1 MQRQMLCCFTD
12 YVALQ
17 MRMTLFHSRMKIIT
31 TPKIEPLSPK
41 PSAFAVLSIPEF
53 RWLFL
58 GNIAF
63 FFAMQG
69 QLLTRTILAWD
80 LTGLAQSLAYIN
92 LIVAVPMIFASMI
105 GGAITDRVERRQLI
119 IIGQCLITGNEIFIL
134 SLLLLGE
141 LEFWHLLCTA
151 FVAGCAFPFIMPAR
165 MAITVNVV
173 GPDRIQSAMA
183 ISSGAMNLSR
193 VAGPAMM
200 GIIIS
205 QYSVVA
211 AYIVSTLLYGAAVFC
226 MLFVK
231 RNTAIQ
237 PEGGKKPLLA
247 DIIYGFQYIRQNKP
261 VMVCLLFGLVPMF
274 LAMPFQNLL
283 VMLVEQ
289 NWQVGE
295 SGLGILMGAGG
306 VGGVLGSI
314 WIARR
319 GDKSERLR
327 LMIVTVIGFA
337 LFLAVFTQ
345 TSIFYLALIPL
356 VLANLCASA
365 FQTVN
370 NATVQI
376 LVDDN
381 VRGRMS
387 SFMMMSFGL
396 TPLGVFPMA
405 IAADHFGAAYAIF
418 GACIALVLITAGFL
432 GFSKT
437 LRTIDGTVKIAMD
450 KDRVK
455 PASGPLT
462 DRAP

>member
-1 MQRQMLCCFTD
+1 
-12 YVALQ
+12 
-17 MRMTLFHSRMKIIT
+17 MKAAGR
-31 TPKIEPLSPK
+31 K
-41 PSAFAVLSIPEF
+41 PSGFDVLSIPQF
-53 RWLFL
+53 RWLFV
-58 GNIAF
+58 GNVAF

-69 QLLTRTILAWD
+69 QMLTRTILAWD

-92 LIVAVPMIFASMI
+92 LVVALPMIFASMI
-105 GGAITDRVERRQLI
+105 GGAVTDRVERRQLI
-119 IIGQCLITGNEIFIL
+119 IVGQCLITCNEIFIL
-134 SLLLLGE
+134 TMLLLGQ

-183 ISSGAMNLSR
+183 VSGGAMNLSR
-193 VAGPAMM
+193 VVGPAMM
-200 GIIIS
+200 GVIIS
-205 QYSVVA
+205 EFSVIA
-211 AYIVSTLLYGAAVFC
+211 AYVVSTILYASAVFC
-226 MLFVK
+226 MFFVK
-231 RNTAIQ
+231 RNKAVQ
-237 PEGGKKPLLA
+237 PDGVKKPLLA
-247 DIIYGFQYIRQNKP
+247 DIIYGFQYVSLNKP
-261 VMVCLLFGLVPMF
+261 VLVCLMFGLVPMF

-289 NWQVGE
+289 TWQVGE

-319 GDKSERLR
+319 GDRSERLR
-327 LMIVTVIGFA
+327 LMVVTVLGFA

-345 TSIFYLALIPL
+345 TSVFYLALLPL

-370 NATVQI
+370 NATIQI
-376 LVDDN
+376 LVDDS

-405 IAADHFGAAYAIF
+405 VAADHIGAANAIL
-418 GACIALVLITAGFL
+418 GACVALMIITVAFVGL
-432 GFSKT
+432 SRT
-437 LRTIDGTVKIAMD
+437 LRTIDSTVRVSMD
-450 KDRVK
+450 REHKE
-455 PASGPLT
+455 PL
-462 DRAP
+462 AG

>member
-1 MQRQMLCCFTD
+1 
-12 YVALQ
+12 
-17 MRMTLFHSRMKIIT
+17 
-31 TPKIEPLSPK
+31 
-41 PSAFAVLSIPEF
+41 
-53 RWLFL
+53 
-58 GNIAF
+58 
-63 FFAMQG
+63 MQG
-69 QLLTRTILAWD
+69 QILTRTILAWD

-92 LIVAVPMIFASMI
+92 LVVAVPMIFASMI

-134 SLLLLGE
+134 GLLLIGE

-173 GPDRIQSAMA
+173 GADRIQSAMA
-183 ISSGAMNLSR
+183 VSSGAMNLSR

-205 QYSVVA
+205 QYSVIA
-211 AYIVSTLLYGAAVFC
+211 AYAVSSLLYGSAVFC

-231 RNTAIQ
+231 RNTATQ
-237 PEGGKKPLLA
+237 PKDGKKPLLA
-247 DIIYGFQYIRQNKP
+247 DIIYGFQYIKGNKP
-261 VMVCLLFGLVPMF
+261 VMVCLFFGLVPMF

-327 LMIVTVIGFA
+327 LMIVTIIGFA
-337 LFLAVFTQ
+337 IFLALFTQ

-356 VLANLCASA
+356 ILANLCASA

-370 NATVQI
+370 NATIQI

-405 IAADHFGAAYAIF
+405 IAADHFGAANAIL
-418 GACIALVLITAGFL
+418 GACVALVVITAAFVGL
-432 GFSKT
+432 SKT
-437 LRTIDGTVKIAMD
+437 LRTMDSTVKIATE
-450 KDRVK
+450 KIRVK
-455 PASGPLT
+455 PVT
-462 DRAP
+462 VKE

>member
-1 MQRQMLCCFTD
+1 
-12 YVALQ
+12 
-17 MRMTLFHSRMKIIT
+17 MKAAGR
-31 TPKIEPLSPK
+31 K
-41 PSAFAVLSIPEF
+41 PSGFDVLSIPQF
-53 RWLFL
+53 RWLFV
-58 GNIAF
+58 GNVAF

-69 QLLTRTILAWD
+69 QMLTRTILAWD

-92 LIVAVPMIFASMI
+92 LVVALPMIFASMI
-105 GGAITDRVERRQLI
+105 GGAVTDRVERRQLI
-119 IIGQCLITGNEIFIL
+119 IVGQCLITCNEIFIL
-134 SLLLLGE
+134 TMLLLGQ

-183 ISSGAMNLSR
+183 VSGGAMNLSR
-193 VAGPAMM
+193 VVGPAMM
-200 GIIIS
+200 GVIIS
-205 QYSVVA
+205 EFSVIA
-211 AYIVSTLLYGAAVFC
+211 AYVVSTILYASAVFC
-226 MLFVK
+226 MFFVK
-231 RNTAIQ
+231 RNKAVQ
-237 PEGGKKPLLA
+237 PDGVKKPLLA
-247 DIIYGFQYIRQNKP
+247 DIIYGFQYVSLNKP
-261 VMVCLLFGLVPMF
+261 VLVCLMFGLVPMF

-289 NWQVGE
+289 TWQVGE

-319 GDKSERLR
+319 GDRSERLR
-327 LMIVTVIGFA
+327 LMVVTVIGFA

-345 TSIFYLALIPL
+345 TSVFYLALLPL

-370 NATVQI
+370 NATIQI
-376 LVDDN
+376 LVDDS

-405 IAADHFGAAYAIF
+405 VAADHIGAANAIL
-418 GACIALVLITAGFL
+418 GACVALMIITVAFVGL
-432 GFSKT
+432 SRT
-437 LRTIDGTVKIAMD
+437 LRTIDNTVRVSMD
-450 KDRVK
+450 REHKE
-455 PASGPLT
+455 PL
-462 DRAP
+462 AG

>member
-1 MQRQMLCCFTD
+1 M
-12 YVALQ
+12 
-17 MRMTLFHSRMKIIT
+17 
-31 TPKIEPLSPK
+31 
-41 PSAFAVLSIPEF
+41 
-53 RWLFL
+53 
-58 GNIAF
+58 
-63 FFAMQG
+63 
-69 QLLTRTILAWD
+69 LTRTILAWD
-80 LTGLAQSLAYIN
+80 LTGSAQSLAYIN
-92 LIVAVPMIFASMI
+92 LVVAVPMIFASMI
-105 GGAITDRVERRQLI
+105 GGAITDRVERRQLV
-119 IIGQCLITGNEIFIL
+119 IIGQCLITLNEIFIL
-134 SLLLLGE
+134 GLLLTGE

-173 GPDRIQSAMA
+173 GPERIQSAMA

-193 VAGPAMM
+193 VAGPAMA
-200 GIIIS
+200 GLIIA
-205 QYSVVA
+205 QFSVVA
-211 AYIVSTLLYGAAVFC
+211 AYVVSTLLYGSAVFC

-247 DIIYGFQYIRQNKP
+247 DIVYGFQYIKRNRP

-274 LAMPFQNLL
+274 LAMPFQSLL

-289 NWQVGE
+289 SWQTGE
-295 SGLGILMGAGG
+295 TGLGILMGAGG

-327 LMIVTVIGFA
+327 LMTVTVIGFA
-337 LFLAVFTQ
+337 VLLAVFTQ
-345 TSIFYLALIPL
+345 TSIFYLALVPL
-356 VLANLCASA
+356 ILANLCASA

-376 LVDDN
+376 LVDDS

-396 TPLGVFPMA
+396 TPLRRIPHGSC
-405 IAADHFGAAYAIF
+405 G
-418 GACIALVLITAGFL
+418 
-432 GFSKT
+432 
-437 LRTIDGTVKIAMD
+437 
-450 KDRVK
+450 
-455 PASGPLT
+455 
-462 DRAP
+462 

>member
-1 MQRQMLCCFTD
+1 
-12 YVALQ
+12 
-17 MRMTLFHSRMKIIT
+17 MTIT
-31 TPKIEPLSPK
+31 APSIEPPIRK
-41 PSAFAVLSIPEF
+41 PGAFAVLSIPEF
-53 RWLFL
+53 RWLFF
-58 GNIAF
+58 GNVAF

-69 QLLTRTILAWD
+69 QILTRSILAWD
-80 LTGLAQSLAYIN
+80 LTGSAQSLAYIN
-92 LIVAVPMIFASMI
+92 LVVAIPMMFASMI
-105 GGAITDRVERRQLI
+105 GGAITDRVERRQLVI
-119 IIGQCLITGNEIFIL
+119 VGQCLITGNEIFIL
-134 SLLLLGE
+134 SLLVLGQ

-151 FVAGCAFPFIMPAR
+151 FIAGCAFPFIMPAR

-173 GPDRIQSAMA
+173 GHERIQSAMA
-183 ISSGAMNLSR
+183 ISGGAMNLSR
-193 VAGPAMM
+193 VAGPAMA
-200 GIIIS
+200 GLIIAQFSI
-205 QYSVVA
+205 VA
-211 AYIVSTLLYGAAVFC
+211 AYIVSTLLYGSAVIC

-231 RNTAIQ
+231 RNIAIQ

-247 DIIYGFQYIRQNKP
+247 DIVYGFQYIKVNKP

-274 LAMPFQNLL
+274 LAMPFQSLL

-289 NWQVGE
+289 SWQTGE
-295 SGLGILMGAGG
+295 TGIGILMGAGG

-327 LMIVTVIGFA
+327 LMCITVIGFA
-337 LFLAVFTQ
+337 VLLGVFTQ
-345 TSIFYLALIPL
+345 TSIFYLALLPL
-356 VLANLCASA
+356 ALANLCASA

-405 IAADHFGAAYAIF
+405 IAADSFGAANAIL
-418 GACIALVLITAGFL
+418 GACIALIVVTAAFIGL
-432 GFSKT
+432 SKT
-437 LRTIDGTVKIAMD
+437 LRDIDDTVEIAME
-450 KDRVK
+450 KVRTSS
-455 PASGPLT
+455 A
-462 DRAP
+462 

>member
-1 MQRQMLCCFTD
+1 
-12 YVALQ
+12 
-17 MRMTLFHSRMKIIT
+17 MKAAGR
-31 TPKIEPLSPK
+31 K
-41 PSAFAVLSIPEF
+41 PSGFDVLSIPQF
-53 RWLFL
+53 RWLFV
-58 GNIAF
+58 GNVAF

-69 QLLTRTILAWD
+69 QMLTRTILAWD

-92 LIVAVPMIFASMI
+92 LVVALPMIFASMI
-105 GGAITDRVERRQLI
+105 GGAVTDRVERRQLI
-119 IIGQCLITGNEIFIL
+119 IVGQCLITCNEIFIL
-134 SLLLLGE
+134 TMLLLGQ

-183 ISSGAMNLSR
+183 VSGGAMNLSR
-193 VAGPAMM
+193 VVGPAMM
-200 GIIIS
+200 GVIIS
-205 QYSVVA
+205 EFSVIA
-211 AYIVSTLLYGAAVFC
+211 AYVVSTILYASAVFC
-226 MLFVK
+226 MFFVK
-231 RNTAIQ
+231 RNKAVQ
-237 PEGGKKPLLA
+237 PDGGKKPLLA
-247 DIIYGFQYIRQNKP
+247 DIIYGFQYVSLNKP
-261 VMVCLLFGLVPMF
+261 VLVCLMFGLVPMF

-289 NWQVGE
+289 TWQVGE

-306 VGGVLGSI
+306 VWGVLGSI

-319 GDKSERLR
+319 GDRSERLR
-327 LMIVTVIGFA
+327 LMVVTVIGFA

-345 TSIFYLALIPL
+345 TSVFYLALLPL

-370 NATVQI
+370 NATIQI
-376 LVDDN
+376 LVDDS

-405 IAADHFGAAYAIF
+405 VAADHIGAANAIL
-418 GACIALVLITAGFL
+418 GACV
-432 GFSKT
+432 
-437 LRTIDGTVKIAMD
+437 
-450 KDRVK
+450 
-455 PASGPLT
+455 
-462 DRAP
+462 

>member
-1 MQRQMLCCFTD
+1 MK
-12 YVALQ
+12 AA
-17 MRMTLFHSRMKIIT
+17 SR
-31 TPKIEPLSPK
+31 K
-41 PSAFAVLSIPEF
+41 PSGFDVLSIPQF
-53 RWLFL
+53 RWLFV
-58 GNIAF
+58 GNVAF

-69 QLLTRTILAWD
+69 QMLTRTILAWD

-92 LIVAVPMIFASMI
+92 LVVALPMIFASMI
-105 GGAITDRVERRQLI
+105 GGAVTDRVERRQLI
-119 IIGQCLITGNEIFIL
+119 IVGQCLITCNEIFIL
-134 SLLLLGE
+134 TMLLLGQ

-183 ISSGAMNLSR
+183 VSGGAMNLSR
-193 VAGPAMM
+193 VVGPAMM
-200 GIIIS
+200 GVIIS
-205 QYSVVA
+205 EFSVIA
-211 AYIVSTLLYGAAVFC
+211 AYVVSTILYASAVFC
-226 MLFVK
+226 MFFVK
-231 RNTAIQ
+231 RNKAVQ
-237 PEGGKKPLLA
+237 PDGGKKPLLA
-247 DIIYGFQYIRQNKP
+247 DIIYGFQYVSLNKP
-261 VMVCLLFGLVPMF
+261 VLVCLMFGLVPMF

-289 NWQVGE
+289 TWQVGE
-295 SGLGILMGAGG
+295 SGLGILMGTGG

-319 GDKSERLR
+319 GDRSERLR
-327 LMIVTVIGFA
+327 LMVVTVIGFA

-345 TSIFYLALIPL
+345 TSVFYLALLPL

-370 NATVQI
+370 NATIQI
-376 LVDDN
+376 LVDDS

-405 IAADHFGAAYAIF
+405 VAADHIGAANAIL
-418 GACIALVLITAGFL
+418 GACVALMIITVAFVGL
-432 GFSKT
+432 SRT
-437 LRTIDGTVKIAMD
+437 LRTIDSTVRVSMD
-450 KDRVK
+450 REHKE
-455 PASGPLT
+455 PL
-462 DRAP
+462 AG

>member
-1 MQRQMLCCFTD
+1 LT
-12 YVALQ
+12 
-17 MRMTLFHSRMKIIT
+17 IT
-31 TPKIEPLSPK
+31 TPSIEPSIRK
-41 PSAFAVLSIPEF
+41 PGAFSVLSIPEF
-53 RWLFL
+53 RWLFF

-69 QLLTRTILAWD
+69 QILTRSILAWD
-80 LTGLAQSLAYIN
+80 QTGSAQSLAYIN
-92 LIVAVPMIFASMI
+92 LVVAVPMMFASMI
-105 GGAITDRVERRQLI
+105 GGAITDRVERRQLV

-134 SLLLLGE
+134 SLLLLGQ

-151 FVAGCAFPFIMPAR
+151 FIAGCAFPFIMPAR

-173 GPDRIQSAMA
+173 GHERIQSAMA
-183 ISSGAMNLSR
+183 ISGGAMNLSR
-193 VAGPAMM
+193 VAGPAMA
-200 GIIIS
+200 GIIIA
-205 QYSVVA
+205 QFSVVA
-211 AYIVSTLLYGAAVFC
+211 AYIVSTLLYGSAVIC

-231 RNTAIQ
+231 RNIAIQ

-247 DIIYGFQYIRQNKP
+247 DIVYGFQYIKVNKP

-274 LAMPFQNLL
+274 LAMPFQSLL

-289 NWQVGE
+289 SWQTGE
-295 SGLGILMGAGG
+295 TGIGILMGAGG

-327 LMIVTVIGFA
+327 LMCVTVISFA
-337 LFLAVFTQ
+337 VLLGVFTQ
-345 TSIFYLALIPL
+345 TSIFYLALLPL
-356 VLANLCASA
+356 ALANLCASA

-376 LVDDN
+376 LVDDS

-405 IAADHFGAAYAIF
+405 IAADYYGAANAIL
-418 GACIALVLITAGFL
+418 GACIALVVVTAAFIGL
-432 GFSKT
+432 SKT
-437 LRTIDGTVKIAMD
+437 LRAIDSTVEIAME
-450 KDRVK
+450 KVRTK
-455 PASGPLT
+455 PLNVNQPTNVNLQT
-462 DRAP
+462 LPVTKR

>member
-1 MQRQMLCCFTD
+1 
-12 YVALQ
+12 
-17 MRMTLFHSRMKIIT
+17 MKAAGR
-31 TPKIEPLSPK
+31 K
-41 PSAFAVLSIPEF
+41 PSGFDVLSIPQF
-53 RWLFL
+53 RWLFV
-58 GNIAF
+58 GNVAF

-69 QLLTRTILAWD
+69 QMLTRTILAWD

-92 LIVAVPMIFASMI
+92 LVVALPMIFASMI
-105 GGAITDRVERRQLI
+105 GGAVTDRVERRQLI
-119 IIGQCLITGNEIFIL
+119 IVGQCLITCNEIFIL
-134 SLLLLGE
+134 TMLLLGQ

-183 ISSGAMNLSR
+183 VSGGAMNLSR
-193 VAGPAMM
+193 VVGPAMM
-200 GIIIS
+200 GVIIS
-205 QYSVVA
+205 EFSVIA
-211 AYIVSTLLYGAAVFC
+211 AYVVSTILYASAVFC
-226 MLFVK
+226 MFFVK
-231 RNTAIQ
+231 RNKAVQ
-237 PEGGKKPLLA
+237 PDGVKKPLLA
-247 DIIYGFQYIRQNKP
+247 DIIYGFQYVSLNKP
-261 VMVCLLFGLVPMF
+261 VLVCLMFGLVPMF

-289 NWQVGE
+289 TWQVGE

-319 GDKSERLR
+319 GDRSERLR
-327 LMIVTVIGFA
+327 LMVVTVIGFA

-345 TSIFYLALIPL
+345 TSVFYLALLPL

-370 NATVQI
+370 NATIQI
-376 LVDDN
+376 LVDDS

-405 IAADHFGAAYAIF
+405 VAADHIGAANAIL
-418 GACIALVLITAGFL
+418 GACVALMIITVAFVGL
-432 GFSKT
+432 SRT
-437 LRTIDGTVKIAMD
+437 LRTIDSTVRVSMD
-450 KDRVK
+450 REHKE
-455 PASGPLT
+455 PL
-462 DRAP
+462 AG

>member
-1 MQRQMLCCFTD
+1 MK
-12 YVALQ
+12 AA
-17 MRMTLFHSRMKIIT
+17 SR
-31 TPKIEPLSPK
+31 K
-41 PSAFAVLSIPEF
+41 PSGFDVLSIPQF
-53 RWLFL
+53 RWLFV
-58 GNIAF
+58 GNVAF

-69 QLLTRTILAWD
+69 QMLTRTILAWD

-92 LIVAVPMIFASMI
+92 LVVALPMIFASMI
-105 GGAITDRVERRQLI
+105 GGAVTDRVERRQLI
-119 IIGQCLITGNEIFIL
+119 IVGQCLITCNEIFIL
-134 SLLLLGE
+134 TMLLLGQ

-183 ISSGAMNLSR
+183 VSGGAMNLSR
-193 VAGPAMM
+193 VVGPAMM
-200 GIIIS
+200 GVIIS
-205 QYSVVA
+205 EFSVIA
-211 AYIVSTLLYGAAVFC
+211 AYVVSTILYASAVFC
-226 MLFVK
+226 MFFVK
-231 RNTAIQ
+231 RNKAVQ
-237 PEGGKKPLLA
+237 PDGGTKPLLA
-247 DIIYGFQYIRQNKP
+247 DIIYGFQYVSLNKP
-261 VMVCLLFGLVPMF
+261 VLVCLMFGLVPMF

-289 NWQVGE
+289 TWQVGE

-319 GDKSERLR
+319 GDRSERLR
-327 LMIVTVIGFA
+327 LMVVTVIGFA

-345 TSIFYLALIPL
+345 TSVFYLALLPL

-370 NATVQI
+370 NATIQI
-376 LVDDN
+376 LVDDS

-405 IAADHFGAAYAIF
+405 VAADHIGAANAIL
-418 GACIALVLITAGFL
+418 GACVALMIITVAFVGL
-432 GFSKT
+432 SRT
-437 LRTIDGTVKIAMD
+437 LRAIDSTVRVSMD
-450 KDRVK
+450 REHKE
-455 PASGPLT
+455 PL
-462 DRAP
+462 AG

>member
-1 MQRQMLCCFTD
+1 M
-12 YVALQ
+12 
-17 MRMTLFHSRMKIIT
+17 
-31 TPKIEPLSPK
+31 
-41 PSAFAVLSIPEF
+41 
-53 RWLFL
+53 
-58 GNIAF
+58 
-63 FFAMQG
+63 
-69 QLLTRTILAWD
+69 LTRTILAWD

-92 LIVAVPMIFASMI
+92 LVVAVPMIFASMI
-105 GGAITDRVERRQLI
+105 GGAITDRVERRQLV

-134 SLLLLGE
+134 GLLVLGE

-183 ISSGAMNLSR
+183 VSSGAMNLSR
-193 VAGPAMM
+193 VAGPAMA
-200 GIIIS
+200 GIIIA
-205 QYSVVA
+205 QFSVVA
-211 AYIVSTLLYGAAVFC
+211 AYIVSTLLYGSAVFC

-231 RNTAIQ
+231 RNTAVQ
-237 PEGGKKPLLA
+237 PEGGKKPLLS
-247 DIIYGFQYIRQNKP
+247 DIVYGFQYIKRNKP

-274 LAMPFQNLL
+274 LAMPFQSLL
-283 VMLVEQ
+283 VMLAEQ
-289 NWQVGE
+289 SWQTGE
-295 SGLGILMGAGG
+295 TGLGILMGAGG

-337 LFLAVFTQ
+337 GLLGVFTQ
-345 TSIFYLALIPL
+345 TSIFYLALLPL

-376 LVDDN
+376 LVDDS

-405 IAADHFGAAYAIF
+405 VAADHFGAANAIL
-418 GACIALVLITAGFL
+418 GACIALVMITAAFL
-432 GFSKT
+432 GLSKT
-437 LRTIDGTVKIAMD
+437 LREIDSTVEVAMD
-450 KDRVK
+450 LWRRSSVPK
-455 PASGPLT
+455 
-462 DRAP
+462 

>member
-1 MQRQMLCCFTD
+1 
-12 YVALQ
+12 
-17 MRMTLFHSRMKIIT
+17 
-31 TPKIEPLSPK
+31 
-41 PSAFAVLSIPEF
+41 
-53 RWLFL
+53 
-58 GNIAF
+58 
-63 FFAMQG
+63 MQG
-69 QLLTRTILAWD
+69 QMLTRTILAWD
-80 LTGLAQSLAYIN
+80 LTGSAQSLAYIN

-119 IIGQCLITGNEIFIL
+119 IIGQCLITGNELFIL
-134 SLLLLGE
+134 GLLLLGE

-173 GPDRIQSAMA
+173 GPERIQSAMA

-193 VAGPAMM
+193 VAGPAMA
-200 GIIIS
+200 GIIIA
-205 QYSVVA
+205 QFSVVA
-211 AYIVSTLLYGAAVFC
+211 AYVVSSLLYGSAVFC

-231 RNTAIQ
+231 RNTAVQ

-247 DIIYGFQYIRQNKP
+247 DIVYGFQYIKRNKP

-289 NWQVGE
+289 SWQTGE
-295 SGLGILMGAGG
+295 TGLGILMGAGG

-337 LFLAVFTQ
+337 VLLAVFTQ
-345 TSIFYLALIPL
+345 TSIFYLALFPL

-376 LVDDN
+376 LVDDS

-405 IAADHFGAAYAIF
+405 VAADHFGAANAIL
-418 GACIALVLITAGFL
+418 GACIALVIITAAFL
-432 GFSKT
+432 GLSKT
-437 LRTIDGTVKIAMD
+437 LRTIDSTVEDAMAKIKA
-450 KDRVK
+450 K
-455 PASGPLT
+455 PAS
-462 DRAP
+462 A

>member
-1 MQRQMLCCFTD
+1 M
-12 YVALQ
+12 
-17 MRMTLFHSRMKIIT
+17 
-31 TPKIEPLSPK
+31 
-41 PSAFAVLSIPEF
+41 
-53 RWLFL
+53 
-58 GNIAF
+58 
-63 FFAMQG
+63 
-69 QLLTRTILAWD
+69 LTRTILAWD

-92 LIVAVPMIFASMI
+92 LVVALPMIFASMI
-105 GGAITDRVERRQLI
+105 GGAVTDRVERRQLVI
-119 IIGQCLITGNEIFIL
+119 VGQCLITCNEIFIL
-134 SLLLLGE
+134 AMLLLGQ

-183 ISSGAMNLSR
+183 VSGAAMNLSR
-193 VAGPAMM
+193 VIGPAMM

-205 QYSVVA
+205 EFSVIA
-211 AYIVSTLLYGAAVFC
+211 AYVVSTILYASAVFC

-231 RNTAIQ
+231 RNTAVQ
-237 PEGGKKPLLA
+237 PDGDKKPLLA
-247 DIIYGFQYIRQNKP
+247 DIIYGFQYVSLNKP
-261 VMVCLLFGLVPMF
+261 VLVCLMFGLVPMF

-289 NWQVGE
+289 TWQVGE

-319 GDKSERLR
+319 GDRSERLR
-327 LMIVTVIGFA
+327 LMVVTVIGFA

-345 TSIFYLALIPL
+345 TSVFYLALLPL

-370 NATVQI
+370 NATIQI
-376 LVDDN
+376 LVDDS

-405 IAADHFGAAYAIF
+405 VAADHIGAANAIL
-418 GACIALVLITAGFL
+418 GACVALMIITVAFVGL
-432 GFSKT
+432 SRT
-437 LRTIDGTVKIAMD
+437 LRTIDSTVRVSMD
-450 KDRVK
+450 REHRE
-455 PASGPLT
+455 PL
-462 DRAP
+462 AG

>member
-1 MQRQMLCCFTD
+1 
-12 YVALQ
+12 
-17 MRMTLFHSRMKIIT
+17 
-31 TPKIEPLSPK
+31 
-41 PSAFAVLSIPEF
+41 VLAIPEF
-53 RWLFL
+53 RWLFF
-58 GNIAF
+58 GNVAF

-69 QLLTRTILAWD
+69 QILTRTILAWD
-80 LTGLAQSLAYIN
+80 LTGQAQSLAYIN
-92 LIVAVPMIFASMI
+92 LVVAVPMIFASMI

-119 IIGQCLITGNEIFIL
+119 IIGQCLITANEIFIL
-134 SLLLLGE
+134 SLMLLGK

-173 GPDRIQSAMA
+173 GPGRIQSAMA

-193 VAGPAMM
+193 VAGPALM

-205 QYSVVA
+205 QFSVIA
-211 AYIVSTLLYGAAVFC
+211 AYIVSSRLYGTAVFC

-247 DIIYGFQYIRQNKP
+247 DIAYGFKYVKNNKP

-289 NWQVGE
+289 NWQAGE

-319 GDKSERLR
+319 GDKFERLR
-327 LMIVTVIGFA
+327 LMIATIIGFA
-337 LFLAVFTQ
+337 LFLAMFTQ
-345 TSIFYLALIPL
+345 TSIFYLALLPL

-376 LVDDN
+376 LVDDE

-405 IAADHFGAAYAIF
+405 VAADHFGAAYAIL
-418 GACIALVLITAGFL
+418 GACIILVIVVAAFL
-432 GFSKT
+432 GLSKT
-437 LRTIDGTVKIAMD
+437 LRSIDSTVQVATDGVRGTK
-450 KDRVK
+450 
-455 PASGPLT
+455 
-462 DRAP
+462 

>member
-1 MQRQMLCCFTD
+1 MK
-12 YVALQ
+12 AA
-17 MRMTLFHSRMKIIT
+17 SR
-31 TPKIEPLSPK
+31 K
-41 PSAFAVLSIPEF
+41 PSGFDVLSIPQF
-53 RWLFL
+53 RWLFV
-58 GNIAF
+58 GNVAF

-69 QLLTRTILAWD
+69 QMLTRTILAWD

-92 LIVAVPMIFASMI
+92 LVVALPMIFASMI
-105 GGAITDRVERRQLI
+105 GGAVTDRVERRQLI
-119 IIGQCLITGNEIFIL
+119 IVGQCLTTCNEIFIL
-134 SLLLLGE
+134 TMLLLGQ

-183 ISSGAMNLSR
+183 VSGGAMNLSR
-193 VAGPAMM
+193 VVGPAMM
-200 GIIIS
+200 GVIIS
-205 QYSVVA
+205 EFSVIA
-211 AYIVSTLLYGAAVFC
+211 AYVVSTILYASAVFC
-226 MLFVK
+226 MFFVK
-231 RNTAIQ
+231 RNKAVQ
-237 PEGGKKPLLA
+237 PDGGKKPLLA
-247 DIIYGFQYIRQNKP
+247 DIIYGFQYVSLNKP
-261 VMVCLLFGLVPMF
+261 VLVCLMFGLVPMF

-289 NWQVGE
+289 TWQVGE

-319 GDKSERLR
+319 GDRSERLR
-327 LMIVTVIGFA
+327 LMVVTVIGFA

-345 TSIFYLALIPL
+345 TSVFYLALLPL

-370 NATVQI
+370 NATIQI
-376 LVDDN
+376 LVDDS

-405 IAADHFGAAYAIF
+405 VAADHIGAANAIL
-418 GACIALVLITAGFL
+418 GACVALMIITVAFVGL
-432 GFSKT
+432 SRT
-437 LRTIDGTVKIAMD
+437 LRTIDSTVRVSMD
-450 KDRVK
+450 REHKE
-455 PASGPLT
+455 PL
-462 DRAP
+462 AG

>member
-1 MQRQMLCCFTD
+1 MSGQM
-12 YVALQ
+12 
-17 MRMTLFHSRMKIIT
+17 
-31 TPKIEPLSPK
+31 
-41 PSAFAVLSIPEF
+41 
-53 RWLFL
+53 
-58 GNIAF
+58 
-63 FFAMQG
+63 
-69 QLLTRTILAWD
+69 LTRTILAWD
-80 LTGLAQSLAYIN
+80 LTGSAQSLAYIN
-92 LIVAVPMIFASMI
+92 VVVAVPMIFASMI

-119 IIGQCLITGNEIFIL
+119 IIGQSLIVCNELFIL
-134 SLLLLGE
+134 SLLLLGQ

-173 GPDRIQSAMA
+173 GPNRIQSAMA

-200 GIIIS
+200 GVIIS
-205 QYSVVA
+205 QYSIVA
-211 AYIVSTLLYGAAVFC
+211 AYIVSSLLYGSAVFC

-231 RNTAIQ
+231 RNTAVQ
-237 PEGGKKPLLA
+237 PEGGRKPLLA
-247 DIIYGFQYIRQNKP
+247 DILYGFAYIKSNKP

-283 VMLVEQ
+283 VILAEQ
-289 NWQVGE
+289 NWQAGE

-327 LMIVTVIGFA
+327 LMLVTVIGFA

-345 TSIFYLALIPL
+345 TRNFYIALIPL
-356 VLANLCASA
+356 ILANLCASA

-396 TPLGVFPMA
+396 TPLGVLPMA
-405 IAADHFGAAYAIF
+405 FAADHYGAAIAIL
-418 GACIALVLITAGFL
+418 GACAALVLITLAFVVL
-432 GFSKT
+432 SKT
-437 LRTIDGTVKIAMD
+437 LRTIDDSVAVEMEKSA
-450 KDRVK
+450 
-455 PASGPLT
+455 
-462 DRAP
+462 

>member
-1 MQRQMLCCFTD
+1 
-12 YVALQ
+12 
-17 MRMTLFHSRMKIIT
+17 MKAAGR
-31 TPKIEPLSPK
+31 K
-41 PSAFAVLSIPEF
+41 PSGFDVLSIPQF
-53 RWLFL
+53 RWLFV
-58 GNIAF
+58 GNVAF

-69 QLLTRTILAWD
+69 QMLTRTILAWD

-92 LIVAVPMIFASMI
+92 LVVALPMIFASMI
-105 GGAITDRVERRQLI
+105 GGAVTDRVERRQLI
-119 IIGQCLITGNEIFIL
+119 IVGQCLITCNEIFIL
-134 SLLLLGE
+134 TMLLLGQ

-183 ISSGAMNLSR
+183 ASGGAMNLSR
-193 VAGPAMM
+193 VVGPAMM
-200 GIIIS
+200 GVIIS
-205 QYSVVA
+205 EFSVIA
-211 AYIVSTLLYGAAVFC
+211 AYVVSTILYASAVFC
-226 MLFVK
+226 MFFVK
-231 RNTAIQ
+231 RNKAVQ
-237 PEGGKKPLLA
+237 PDGVKKPLLA
-247 DIIYGFQYIRQNKP
+247 DIIYGFQYVSLNKP
-261 VMVCLLFGLVPMF
+261 VLVCLMFGLVPMF

-289 NWQVGE
+289 TWQVGE

-319 GDKSERLR
+319 GDRSERLR
-327 LMIVTVIGFA
+327 LMVVTVIGFA

-345 TSIFYLALIPL
+345 TSVFYLALLPL

-370 NATVQI
+370 NATIQI
-376 LVDDN
+376 LVDDS

-405 IAADHFGAAYAIF
+405 VAADHIGAANAIL
-418 GACIALVLITAGFL
+418 GACVALMIITVAFVGL
-432 GFSKT
+432 SRT
-437 LRTIDGTVKIAMD
+437 LRTIDNTVRVSMD
-450 KDRVK
+450 REHKE
-455 PASGPLT
+455 PL
-462 DRAP
+462 AG

>member
-1 MQRQMLCCFTD
+1 M
-12 YVALQ
+12 
-17 MRMTLFHSRMKIIT
+17 
-31 TPKIEPLSPK
+31 
-41 PSAFAVLSIPEF
+41 
-53 RWLFL
+53 
-58 GNIAF
+58 
-63 FFAMQG
+63 
-69 QLLTRTILAWD
+69 LTRTILAWD
-80 LTGLAQSLAYIN
+80 LTGSAQSLAYIN

-105 GGAITDRVERRQLI
+105 GGAITDRIERRQLI
-119 IIGQCLITGNEIFIL
+119 IIGQCLITGNELFIL
-134 SLLLLGE
+134 GLLLLGE

-173 GPDRIQSAMA
+173 GPERIQSAMA

-193 VAGPAMM
+193 VAGPAMA
-200 GIIIS
+200 GIIIA
-205 QYSVVA
+205 QFSVVA
-211 AYIVSTLLYGAAVFC
+211 AYVVSSLLYGSAVFC

-231 RNTAIQ
+231 RNTAVQ

-247 DIIYGFQYIRQNKP
+247 DIVYGFQYIKRNKP

-289 NWQVGE
+289 SWQTGE
-295 SGLGILMGAGG
+295 TGLGILMGAGG

-337 LFLAVFTQ
+337 VLLAVFTQ
-345 TSIFYLALIPL
+345 TSIFYLALFPL

-376 LVDDN
+376 LVDDS

-405 IAADHFGAAYAIF
+405 VAADHFGAANAIL
-418 GACIALVLITAGFL
+418 GACIALVIITAAFL
-432 GFSKT
+432 GLSKT
-437 LRTIDGTVKIAMD
+437 LRTIDSTVEDAMAKIKA
-450 KDRVK
+450 K
-455 PASGPLT
+455 PAS
-462 DRAP
+462 A

>member
-1 MQRQMLCCFTD
+1 
-12 YVALQ
+12 
-17 MRMTLFHSRMKIIT
+17 MKAAGR
-31 TPKIEPLSPK
+31 K
-41 PSAFAVLSIPEF
+41 PSGFDVLSIPQF
-53 RWLFL
+53 RWLFV
-58 GNIAF
+58 GNVAF

-69 QLLTRTILAWD
+69 QMLTRTSLAWD

-92 LIVAVPMIFASMI
+92 LVVALPMIFASMI
-105 GGAITDRVERRQLI
+105 GGAVTDRVERRQLI
-119 IIGQCLITGNEIFIL
+119 IVGQCLITCNEIFIL
-134 SLLLLGE
+134 TMLLLGQ

-183 ISSGAMNLSR
+183 VSGGAMNLSR
-193 VAGPAMM
+193 VVGPAMM
-200 GIIIS
+200 GVIIS
-205 QYSVVA
+205 EFSVIA
-211 AYIVSTLLYGAAVFC
+211 AYVVSTILYASAVFC
-226 MLFVK
+226 MFFVK
-231 RNTAIQ
+231 RNKAVQ
-237 PEGGKKPLLA
+237 PDGGKKPLLA
-247 DIIYGFQYIRQNKP
+247 DSIYGFQYVSLNKP
-261 VMVCLLFGLVPMF
+261 VLVSLMFGLVPMF

-289 NWQVGE
+289 TWQVGE

-319 GDKSERLR
+319 GDRSERLR
-327 LMIVTVIGFA
+327 LMVVTVIGFA

-345 TSIFYLALIPL
+345 TSVFYLALLPL

-370 NATVQI
+370 NATIQI
-376 LVDDN
+376 LVDDS

-405 IAADHFGAAYAIF
+405 VAADHIGAANAIL
-418 GACIALVLITAGFL
+418 GACVALMIITVAFVGL
-432 GFSKT
+432 SRT
-437 LRTIDGTVKIAMD
+437 LRTIDSTVRVSMD
-450 KDRVK
+450 REHKE
-455 PASGPLT
+455 PL
-462 DRAP
+462 AG

>member
-1 MQRQMLCCFTD
+1 
-12 YVALQ
+12 
-17 MRMTLFHSRMKIIT
+17 
-31 TPKIEPLSPK
+31 
-41 PSAFAVLSIPEF
+41 VLSIPQF
-53 RWLFL
+53 RWLFV
-58 GNIAF
+58 GNVAF

-69 QLLTRTILAWD
+69 QMLTRTILAWD

-92 LIVAVPMIFASMI
+92 LVVALPMIFASMI
-105 GGAITDRVERRQLI
+105 GGAVTDRVERRQLI
-119 IIGQCLITGNEIFIL
+119 IVGQCLITCNEIFIL
-134 SLLLLGE
+134 TMLLLGQ

-183 ISSGAMNLSR
+183 VSGGAMNLSR
-193 VAGPAMM
+193 VVGPAMM
-200 GIIIS
+200 GVIIS
-205 QYSVVA
+205 EFSVIA
-211 AYIVSTLLYGAAVFC
+211 AYVVSTILYASAVFC
-226 MLFVK
+226 MFFVK
-231 RNTAIQ
+231 RNKAVQ
-237 PEGGKKPLLA
+237 PDGGKKPLLA
-247 DIIYGFQYIRQNKP
+247 DIIYGFQYVSLNKP
-261 VMVCLLFGLVPMF
+261 VLVCLMFGLVPMF

-289 NWQVGE
+289 TWQVGE

-319 GDKSERLR
+319 GDRSERLR
-327 LMIVTVIGFA
+327 LMVVTVIGFA

-345 TSIFYLALIPL
+345 TSVFYLALLPL

-370 NATVQI
+370 NATIQI
-376 LVDDN
+376 LVDDS

-405 IAADHFGAAYAIF
+405 VAADHIGAANAIL
-418 GACIALVLITAGFL
+418 GACVALMIITVAFVGL
-432 GFSKT
+432 SRT
-437 LRTIDGTVKIAMD
+437 LRTIDSTVRVSMD
-450 KDRVK
+450 REHKE
-455 PASGPLT
+455 PL
-462 DRAP
+462 AG

>member
-1 MQRQMLCCFTD
+1 
-12 YVALQ
+12 
-17 MRMTLFHSRMKIIT
+17 
-31 TPKIEPLSPK
+31 
-41 PSAFAVLSIPEF
+41 
-53 RWLFL
+53 
-58 GNIAF
+58 
-63 FFAMQG
+63 MQG
-69 QLLTRTILAWD
+69 QILTRTILAWD

-92 LIVAVPMIFASMI
+92 LVVAVPMIFVSMI

-119 IIGQCLITGNEIFIL
+119 IIGQCLIFGNEIFIL
-134 SLLLLGE
+134 SLLISGH

-173 GPDRIQSAMA
+173 GPARIQSAMA

-200 GIIIS
+200 GIVIS
-205 QYSVVA
+205 QFSVVA
-211 AYIVSTLLYGAAVFC
+211 AYVVSAALYGSAVLC

-231 RNTAIQ
+231 PNKAIQ
-237 PEGGKKPLLA
+237 PEGDKKPLLA
-247 DIIYGFQYIRQNKP
+247 DIFYGFQYVKRNKP

-289 NWQVGE
+289 NWQAGE

-327 LMIVTVIGFA
+327 LMIITAIGFA
-337 LFLAVFTQ
+337 SFLAVFTQ
-345 TSIFYLALIPL
+345 TSSFYLALVPL

-376 LVDDN
+376 LVDDE

-405 IAADHFGAAYAIF
+405 IAADQFGAGYAIL
-418 GACIALVLITAGFL
+418 GACVILVLITFAFL
-432 GFSKT
+432 GLSKT
-437 LRTIDGTVKIAMD
+437 LRTIDLTVKQAMG
-450 KDRVK
+450 KTV
-455 PASGPLT
+455 
-462 DRAP
+462 

>member
-1 MQRQMLCCFTD
+1 
-12 YVALQ
+12 
-17 MRMTLFHSRMKIIT
+17 
-31 TPKIEPLSPK
+31 
-41 PSAFAVLSIPEF
+41 
-53 RWLFL
+53 
-58 GNIAF
+58 
-63 FFAMQG
+63 MQG
-69 QLLTRTILAWD
+69 QVLTRTILAWD
-80 LTGLAQSLAYIN
+80 LTGSAQSLAYIN
-92 LIVAVPMIFASMI
+92 LVVAVPMIFASMI
-105 GGAITDRVERRQLI
+105 GGAITDRVERRQLV
-119 IIGQCLITGNEIFIL
+119 IIGQCLITANEIFIVC
-134 SLLLLGE
+134 LLLLGE

-151 FVAGCAFPFIMPAR
+151 FVAGCTFPFIMPAR

-173 GPDRIQSAMA
+173 GRDRIQSAMA

-193 VAGPAMM
+193 VAGPAMA
-200 GIIIS
+200 GIIIAQS
-205 QYSVVA
+205 SVVA
-211 AYIVSTLLYGAAVFC
+211 AYIVATLLYGTAVFC
-226 MLFVK
+226 MFFVK
-231 RNTAIQ
+231 PNTAIQ

-247 DIIYGFQYIRQNKP
+247 DIAYGFEYIKRNRP

-289 NWQVGE
+289 SWQTGE
-295 SGLGILMGAGG
+295 TGLGILMGAGG
-306 VGGVLGSI
+306 IGGVLGSI

-337 LFLAVFTQ
+337 VFLAVFTQ

-376 LVDDN
+376 LVDDS

-405 IAADHFGAAYAIF
+405 IAADHYGAANAIL
-418 GACIALVLITAGFL
+418 GACVALVIITAAFL
-432 GFSKT
+432 SLSKA
-437 LRTIDGTVKIAMD
+437 LRALDSTVEVVMAK
-450 KDRVK
+450 V
-455 PASGPLT
+455 
-462 DRAP
+462 

>member
-1 MQRQMLCCFTD
+1 
-12 YVALQ
+12 
-17 MRMTLFHSRMKIIT
+17 
-31 TPKIEPLSPK
+31 
-41 PSAFAVLSIPEF
+41 VLSIPEF
-53 RWLFL
+53 RWLFF
-58 GNIAF
+58 GNVGF
-63 FFAMQG
+63 FFAMNG
-69 QLLTRTILAWD
+69 QVLTRTILAWD

-92 LIVAVPMIFASMI
+92 LVVAVPMIFVSMI

-119 IIGQCLITGNEIFIL
+119 IVGQSLITANEIFIL
-134 SLLLLGE
+134 SLLVTGH

-193 VAGPAMM
+193 VAGPAIA

-205 QYSVVA
+205 QYSIVA
-211 AYIVSTLLYGAAVFC
+211 AYIVSTLLYGSAVFC
-226 MLFVK
+226 MFFVK
-231 RNTAIQ
+231 RNTAVQ

-247 DIIYGFQYIRQNKP
+247 DIIYGFQYIKSNKP
-261 VMVCLLFGLVPMF
+261 VMVCLFFGLVPMF

-289 NWQVGE
+289 NWQAGE

-306 VGGVLGSI
+306 VGGVLGAI

-327 LMIVTVIGFA
+327 LMVVTVIGFA

-345 TSIFYLALIPL
+345 TSNFYLALVPL
-356 VLANLCASA
+356 ILANLCASA

-405 IAADHFGAAYAIF
+405 IAADHFGAAYAIL
-418 GACIALVLITAGFL
+418 GACIALVIITAAFVGL
-432 GFSKT
+432 SKT
-437 LRTIDGTVKIAMD
+437 LRTIDGTVEIAMG
-450 KDRVK
+450 KFRVK
-455 PASGPLT
+455 SNFES
-462 DRAP
+462 

>member
-1 MQRQMLCCFTD
+1 
-12 YVALQ
+12 
-17 MRMTLFHSRMKIIT
+17 
-31 TPKIEPLSPK
+31 
-41 PSAFAVLSIPEF
+41 
-53 RWLFL
+53 
-58 GNIAF
+58 
-63 FFAMQG
+63 MQG
-69 QLLTRTILAWD
+69 QILTRTILAWD
-80 LTGLAQSLAYIN
+80 LTGAAQSLAYIN
-92 LIVAVPMIFASMI
+92 LVVAVPMIFVSMI
-105 GGAITDRVERRQLI
+105 GGAITDRVERRRLV
-119 IIGQCLITGNEIFIL
+119 IIGQCLITANELFIL
-134 SLLLLGE
+134 SLLVLGK

-173 GPDRIQSAMA
+173 GPARIQSAMA

-193 VAGPAMM
+193 VAGPAMA

-205 QYSVVA
+205 QFSVVA
-211 AYIVSTLLYGAAVFC
+211 AYIVSSLLYASAVFC

-247 DIIYGFQYIRQNKP
+247 DIIYGFQYIKRNKP
-261 VMVCLLFGLVPMF
+261 VLVCLLFGLVPMF

-283 VMLVEQ
+283 VILVEQ

-319 GDKSERLR
+319 GDKTERLR
-327 LMIVTVIGFA
+327 LMVVTLIGFA

-345 TSIFYLALIPL
+345 TSNFYLALVPL
-356 VLANLCASA
+356 ILANLCASA

-370 NATVQI
+370 NATIQI
-376 LVDDN
+376 LVDDS

-396 TPLGVFPMA
+396 TPLGVLPMA
-405 IAADHFGAAYAIF
+405 IAADHFGAAAAIL
-418 GACIALVLITAGFL
+418 GACIALVVITVAFVV
-432 GFSKT
+432 FSKT
-437 LRTIDGTVKIAMD
+437 LRSIDSNV
-450 KDRVK
+450 RS
-455 PASGPLT
+455 ASKGF
-462 DRAP
+462 RAE